1 MGSLIEY
8 FKEKTAENAIEKSIK
23 HSKKAQQCVMELQKG
38 IHALLI
44 EKDYDGA
51 DKIFEEIDVIESE
64 ADTIRR
70 EILEDISKG
79 ELNPN
84 VRMDLSHLIKRI
96 DDVANCANGVGRR
109 IGNIDKDFWNQ
120 SSQETIDYLLQEID
134 KTVECAELLDD
145 IIINL
150 STSRDRIKELAI
162 DINKIE
168 HEVDVLSLKVRA
180 SLQKTNYSINIFT
193 GVLIDSTLTFLDSIS
208 DSIEEVADYIQ
219 LLTVSKR

>member
-23 HSKKAQQCVMELQKG
+23 HSKKAQKCVTELQRG
-38 IHALLI
+38 MRALLI

-79 ELNPN
+79 ELNPS

-109 IGNIDKDFWNQ
+109 IGNIDKEFWNQ

-134 KTVECAELLDD
+134 KTVECAELLDV
-145 IIINL
+145 IIVNL
-150 STSRDRIKELAI
+150 ATTRNRIKELAI
-162 DINKIE
+162 SINKIE